1 MEHAYKWG
9 LEVTEPSPSKYD
21 ASTIRVLGGIEAVRK
36 RPAMYIGST
45 GPEGLHHLVFEVVD
59 NSIDEALAGY
69 CTKIQVTIHTD
80 NSITVE
86 DDGRGIPVDLH
97 VTQNKPA
104 LEVVMTTLHAGGKF
118 DRSSYK
124 VSGGL
129 HGVGISVVNA
139 LAVQLEARVKRDG
152 KVYEQRYER
161 GKVASELR
169 VVGTTQRTGTRIRFV
184 ADPEI
189 FEAVDWNFDILSQR
203 LRELSFLNAGIQI
216 SLEDVR
222 TNRKSEY
229 SYKGG
234 IVSFVDFLHESKK
247 ALDKKVIHLQ
257 GNREDVDIDI
267 ALQYNEGYTE
277 TVFSYVNNINTREGG
292 THLSGFRAAL
302 TRTINSYAMSNNL
315 FKKNAKTSL
324 SGEDMREGLTAVVSV
339 KLRDPQFEGQTKTRL
354 GNSNVKG
361 IVENFVNE
369 SLSIFLEENPPTGR
383 KIVEKVLESARARE
397 AARKAKE
404 LTRRKS
410 ALEVTSLPGKLADC
424 QEKDPQHSEIFLV
437 EGDSAGGS
445 AKQGRDRKFQAILP
459 LKGKILN
466 VEKARLDKM
475 LQNQEIG
482 YMITAFGSGI
492 GEEDFRIE
500 NLRYHK
506 IIIMTDADVDGAHIR
521 TLLLTFFYRHYREL
535 IDRGYLY
542 IAQPPLYLLKD
553 PKNKDTR
560 YIKDDKDF
568 LDYLLERGVRE
579 TKVRVGEG
587 KELKEA
593 QLKKIITRII
603 RFDELLSRLRPGLLD
618 SELLRDFILE
628 TRFSEAML
636 QEREDLERTVGDFWQ
651 NKRKQDFASEQ
662 DEYFIEGDPENNC
675 YRIRYLS
682 SKNGSR
688 WETVLDAELV
698 SAPAFQEL
706 LRIAREF
713 DGMGK
718 PPYLIEKAEEQ
729 TQVEGVFQLKEHVLE
744 LGRKGL
750 GIQRYKGLG
759 EMNPGQLWETTM
771 NPETRTL
778 LQVTIADAAEA
789 ERIFSTLMGDD
800 VEPRRQFISENA
812 LQVQNLDI

>member
-1 MEHAYKWG
+1 MSEK
-9 LEVTEPSPSKYD
+9 TESNYD

-45 GPEGLHHLVFEVVD
+45 GAEGLHHLVFEVVD
-59 NSIDEALAGY
+59 NSIDEALAGF
-69 CTKIQVTIHTD
+69 CSKIQVTIHTD
-80 NSITVE
+80 NSVTVE

-97 VTQNKPA
+97 VTENKPA

-118 DRSSYK
+118 DGRSYK

-139 LAVQLEARVKRDG
+139 LAKHLEARVKRDG
-152 KVYEQRYER
+152 KVYEQKYEKGR
-161 GKVASELR
+161 VASELR
-169 VVGTTQRTGTRIRFV
+169 VVGTTQRTGTRIRFLP
-184 ADPEI
+184 DPDI
-189 FEAVDWNFDILSQR
+189 FEDLEWNFDTLAQR

-216 SLEDVR
+216 TLEDVR
-222 TNRKSEY
+222 ANKKSEY

-234 IVSFVDFLHESKK
+234 IVSFIDFLNESKK
-247 ALDKKVIHLQ
+247 PLHKKIIHVQ
-257 GNREDVDIDI
+257 GNRDEVDIDI
-267 ALQYNEGYTE
+267 AVQYNDGYTE

-302 TRTINSYAMSNNL
+302 TRTINSYAVSNNL

-324 SGEDMREGLTAVVSV
+324 SGEDIREGLTAVVSV
-339 KLRDPQFEGQTKTRL
+339 KVRDPQFEGQTKTRL

-361 IVENFVNE
+361 IVENFVNDG
-369 SLSIFLEENPPTGR
+369 LSTFLEENPSTGR
-383 KIVEKVLESARARE
+383 KIVDKVHEAARARE

-410 ALEVTSLPGKLADC
+410 ALEVSSLPGKLADC
-424 QEKDPQHSEIFLV
+424 QEKDPGLSEIFLV

-445 AKQGRDRKFQAILP
+445 AKQGRDRKYQAILP

-482 YMITAFGSGI
+482 FMITALGSGI

-500 NLRYHK
+500 NLRYHR

-521 TLLLTFFYRHYREL
+521 TLLLTFFYRHYRE
-535 IDRGYLY
+535 IIERGYLY

-553 PKNKDTR
+553 AKKKDAKYIKNDGDFLEFLLDRGVKDTR
-560 YIKDDKDF
+560 VRLRDGNEVKDA
-568 LDYLLERGVRE
+568 R
-579 TKVRVGEG
+579 
-587 KELKEA
+587 
-593 QLKKIITRII
+593 LKKLVKKII
-603 RFDELLSRLRPGLLD
+603 RFDELIARLRPGMVD
-618 SELLRDFILE
+618 TEMLRDLLLE
-628 TRFSEAML
+628 THFSEAML
-636 QEREDLERTVGDFWQ
+636 QKREELERTVGEFWEGRQ
-651 NKRKQDFASEQ
+651 KEGFSRERE
-662 DEYFIEGDPENNC
+662 EYFIEEDPENNC
-675 YRIRYLS
+675 HRIRYLS
-682 SKNGSR
+682 ATNGSR
-688 WETVLDAELV
+688 WETVVDAELV
-698 SAPAFQEL
+698 EVPAFQEL
-706 LRIAREF
+706 MRIVSEF
-713 DGMGK
+713 DDIGD
-718 PPYLIEKAEEQ
+718 PPFRVEKAEEQ
-729 TQVEGVFQLKEHVLE
+729 TEVDGLFHLKERILQ

-759 EMNPGQLWETTM
+759 EMNPAQLWETTM

-778 LQVTIADAAEA
+778 LQVGIADAAEA
-789 ERIFSTLMGDD
+789 ERVFSTLMGDD

>member
-1 MEHAYKWG
+1 MVEK
-9 LEVTEPSPSKYD
+9 TENNYD

-59 NSIDEALAGY
+59 NSIDEALAGF
-69 CTKIQVTIHTD
+69 CSKIEVTIHTD
-80 NSITVE
+80 NSVTVE
-86 DDGRGIPVDLH
+86 DNGRGIPVDQH
-97 VTQNKPA
+97 VTEGKPA

-118 DRSSYK
+118 DGKSYK

-139 LAVQLEARVKRDG
+139 LAKHLEARVKRGG
-152 KVYEQRYER
+152 KVYEQKYER
-161 GKVASELR
+161 GRVASELR
-169 VVGTTQRTGTRIRFV
+169 VAGTTQRTGTRVRFLP
-184 ADPEI
+184 DPEI
-189 FEAVDWNFDILSQR
+189 FEDVEWSFDTLAQR
-203 LRELSFLNAGIQI
+203 LRELSFLNAGVQI
-216 SLEDVR
+216 TLEDVR
-222 TNRKSEY
+222 SNKKSEY

-234 IVSFVDFLHESKK
+234 IASFIDFLNESKK
-247 ALDKKVIHLQ
+247 PLHKKIIHVK
-257 GNREDVDIDI
+257 GNRDDVDIDI
-267 ALQYNEGYTE
+267 ALQYNDGYTE
-277 TVFSYVNNINTREGG
+277 SVFSYVNNINTREGG

-302 TRTINSYAMSNNL
+302 TRTLNSYAVSNNL
-315 FKKNAKTSL
+315 FKKNAKASL
-324 SGEDMREGLTAVVSV
+324 SGEDMREGLTGVISV
-339 KLRDPQFEGQTKTRL
+339 KVRDPQFEGQTKTRL

-369 SLSIFLEENPPTGR
+369 ALSTFLEENPSTGR
-383 KIVEKVLESARARE
+383 KIVDKVHEAARARE

-410 ALEVTSLPGKLADC
+410 ALEVSSLPGKLADC

-445 AKQGRDRKFQAILP
+445 AKQGRDRKCQAILP

-466 VEKARLDKM
+466 VEKARMDKM

-482 YMITAFGSGI
+482 CMITALGSGI

-521 TLLLTFFYRHYREL
+521 TLLLTFFYRHYRMLVE
-535 IDRGYLY
+535 RGYLY

-553 PKNKDTR
+553 PKKKQSK
-560 YIKDDKDF
+560 YIKDDYEF
-568 LDYLLERGVRE
+568 MEYMLDRGVKD
-579 TKVRVGEG
+579 TKVHLEDG
-587 KELKEA
+587 KQVQDS
-593 QLKKIITRII
+593 QLKKLVTKII
-603 RFDELLSRLRPGLLD
+603 RFDELLSKLRPGMVD
-618 SELLRDFILE
+618 RDFLRDLLLG
-628 TRFSEAML
+628 TGFSEGML
-636 QEREDLERTVGDFWQ
+636 QDREELERTVGSVWDTRQKEGF
-651 NKRKQDFASEQ
+651 STEQ
-662 DEYFIEGDPENNC
+662 EEYFIEGDPENNC
-675 YRIRYLS
+675 FRIRYLS
-682 SKNGSR
+682 AKNGSS

-698 SAPAFQEL
+698 TIPSFQEL
-706 LRIAREF
+706 MRIAGEF
-713 DGMGK
+713 DDMGG
-718 PPYLIEKAEEQ
+718 PPYRVEKGEEQ
-729 TQVEGVFQLKEHVLE
+729 TQVEGVFQLKELILQ
-744 LGRKGL
+744 LGRRGL

-778 LQVTIADAAEA
+778 LQVAIADAAEA

-812 LQVQNLDI
+812 LQVQNLDV

>member
-1 MEHAYKWG
+1 MD
-9 LEVTEPSPSKYD
+9 SNYD

-59 NSIDEALAGY
+59 NSIDEALAGF
-69 CTKIQVTIHTD
+69 CTKINVTIHTD
-80 NSITVE
+80 NSVTVE
-86 DDGRGIPVDLH
+86 DNGRGIPVDLH
-97 VTQNKPA
+97 KTENKPA

-118 DRSSYK
+118 DRKSYK

-139 LAVQLEARVKRDG
+139 LSEHLEARVRREQ

-169 VVGTTQRTGTRIRFV
+169 VVGTTQRTGTRIRFLP
-184 ADPEI
+184 DKEI
-189 FEAVDWNFDILSQR
+189 FEEVDWNFDILAQR
-203 LRELSFLNAGIQI
+203 LRELSFLNAGVQI
-216 SLEDVR
+216 TLEDAR
-222 TNRKSEY
+222 TGKKSEY
-229 SYKGG
+229 AYKGG
-234 IVSFVDFLHESKK
+234 ISSFIEFLNDSKK
-247 ALDKKVIHLQ
+247 PIHKKIIHLQ
-257 GNREDVDIDI
+257 GTREDVEIDI
-267 ALQYNEGYTE
+267 AIQYNDGYTE

-302 TRTINSYAMSNNL
+302 TRTINAYAVSNNL

-324 SGEDMREGLTAVVSV
+324 SGEDVREGLTAVVSV
-339 KLRDPQFEGQTKTRL
+339 KVRDPQFEGQTKARL

-369 SLSIFLEENPPTGR
+369 RLAIFLEENPSTGK
-383 KIVEKVLESARARE
+383 KIVEKVHEAARARE

-410 ALEVTSLPGKLADC
+410 ALEVSSLPGKLADC
-424 QEKDPQHSEIFLV
+424 QEKDPRLSEIFLV

-445 AKQGRDRKFQAILP
+445 AKQGRDRKYQAILP

-466 VEKARLDKM
+466 VERARMDKM

-482 YMITAFGSGI
+482 YMITALGSGI

-521 TLLLTFFYRHYREL
+521 TLLLTFFYRHYRL
-535 IDRGYLY
+535 LVDRGYLY

-553 PKNKDTR
+553 PKKKDAK
-560 YIKDDKDF
+560 YIKDDHGF
-568 LDYLLERGVRE
+568 MEYLLERGMKD
-579 TKVRVGEG
+579 TKVRLQDGREIAG
-587 KELKEA
+587 G
-593 QLKKIITRII
+593 QLKRLVAKII
-603 RFDELLSRLRPGLLD
+603 RFDDLLSRLRPGRVD
-618 SELLRDFILE
+618 REFLRDLLLG
-628 TRFSEAML
+628 TRFSHGLL
-636 QEREDLERTVGDFWQ
+636 QNREELERTVREFWQ
-651 NKRKQDFASEQ
+651 GRHHEGFSPGQE
-662 DEYFIEGDPENNC
+662 EYSIEADPENNAF
-675 YRIRYLS
+675 RLRYLS
-682 SKNGSR
+682 VRNGTR
-688 WETVLDAELV
+688 FETVLDADLV
-698 SAPAFQEL
+698 EMPAFQEL
-706 LRIAREF
+706 IRISREF
-713 DGMGK
+713 DDIGS
-718 PPYLIEKAEEQ
+718 PPFWLDRAEEE
-729 TQVEGVFQLKEHVLE
+729 TRVKGLYELKEEVLR

-759 EMNPGQLWETTM
+759 EMNPQQLWETTM

-778 LQVTIADAAEA
+778 LQVGIADAAEA

-800 VEPRRQFISENA
+800 VEPRRQFIYENA

>member
-1 MEHAYKWG
+1 MGERP
-9 LEVTEPSPSKYD
+9 ESNYD

-45 GPEGLHHLVFEVVD
+45 GPEGVHHLVFEVVD

-69 CTKIQVTIHTD
+69 CSKIQVTIHTD
-80 NSITVE
+80 NSVTVE

-97 VTQNKPA
+97 VTENKPA

-118 DRSSYK
+118 DGRSYK

-139 LAVQLEARVKRDG
+139 LSKSLEVRVRRDG

-161 GKVASELR
+161 GKVASELT
-169 VVGTTQRTGTRIRFV
+169 VVGTTKRTGTRIRFLP
-184 ADPEI
+184 DPEI
-189 FEAVDWNFDILSQR
+189 FEDTEWNFDTLSRR

-216 SLEDVR
+216 ILEDTR
-222 TNRKSEY
+222 TNRTSEY
-229 SYKGG
+229 NYKGG
-234 IVSFVDFLHESKK
+234 IVSFIEFLNESKK
-247 ALDKKVIHLQ
+247 PLHKKIIHIQ
-257 GNREDVDIDI
+257 GRREDVEIDI
-267 ALQYNEGYTE
+267 AMQYNDGYTE

-302 TRTINSYAMSNNL
+302 TRTINGYAASNNL
-315 FKKNAKTSL
+315 LKKNAKSSASL
-324 SGEDMREGLTAVVSV
+324 SGEDIREGLTAVISV
-339 KLRDPQFEGQTKTRL
+339 KVFDPQFEGQTKTRL

-369 SLSIFLEENPPTGR
+369 ALSTFLEENPSTGR
-383 KIVEKVLESARARE
+383 KIVEKVHEAARARE

-410 ALEVTSLPGKLADC
+410 ALEVSSLPGKLADC
-424 QEKDPQHSEIFLV
+424 QEKDPQMSEIFLV

-466 VEKARLDKM
+466 VEKARMDKM
-475 LQNQEIG
+475 LHNQEIG
-482 YMITAFGSGI
+482 CMITALGTGI

-521 TLLLTFFYRHYREL
+521 TLLLTFFYRHYRLLVE
-535 IDRGYLY
+535 RGYLY
-542 IAQPPLYLLKD
+542 IAQPPLYLLKEA
-553 PKNKDTR
+553 KKKGSK
-560 YIKDDKDF
+560 YIKDDHAF
-568 LDYLLERGVRE
+568 MDYLLERGVKDA
-579 TKVRVGEG
+579 KVKIQEG
-587 KELKEA
+587 KKVQGA
-593 QLKKIITRII
+593 VLKKLVTRII
-603 RFDELLSRLRPGLLD
+603 RFDDLLSRLRSGMVDRELVRDLL
-618 SELLRDFILE
+618 LE
-628 TRFSEAML
+628 TEFSEEILYDRDRLEKTIREFWEARKEKGISS
-636 QEREDLERTVGDFWQ
+636 ER
-651 NKRKQDFASEQ
+651 
-662 DEYFIEGDPENNC
+662 DEYFIEEDSEHNC
-675 YRIRYLS
+675 FRLRYLS
-682 SKNGSR
+682 ARNGSN
-688 WETVLDAELV
+688 WETVLDAELLEV
-698 SAPAFQEL
+698 PAFREL
-706 LRIAREF
+706 LVLSREF
-713 DGMGK
+713 VDLGD
-718 PPYLIEKAEEQ
+718 PPYVLEKGGEENR
-729 TQVEGVFQLKEHVLE
+729 VEGLFQLKDEILQ

-759 EMNPGQLWETTM
+759 EMNPAQLWETTM

-778 LQVTIADAAEA
+778 LQVGIADTAEA

-800 VEPRRQFISENA
+800 VEPRRLFISENA
-812 LQVQNLDI
+812 LEVQNLDI

>member
-1 MEHAYKWG
+1 MKD
-9 LEVTEPSPSKYD
+9 VTKSNYD

-59 NSIDEALAGY
+59 NSIDEALGGF
-69 CTKIQVTIHTD
+69 CSKIKVTIHTD
-80 NSITVE
+80 NSVTVE
-86 DDGRGIPVDLH
+86 DNGRGIPVDLH
-97 VTQNKPA
+97 ITQNKPA

-118 DRSSYK
+118 DRRSYK

-139 LAVQLEARVKRDG
+139 LSKQLEARVKRDG
-152 KVYEQRYER
+152 KVYEQTYER

-169 VVGTTQRTGTRIRFV
+169 VVGTTQRTGTRIRFL

-189 FEAVDWNFDILSQR
+189 FEDVEWNFDVLSQR

-216 SLEDVR
+216 TLEDVR
-222 TNRKSEY
+222 SNKKSEY

-234 IVSFVDFLHESKK
+234 IVSFVDFLNESKK
-247 ALDKKVIHLQ
+247 PLHKKIIHLQ

-267 ALQYNEGYTE
+267 AVQYNDGYTE

-302 TRTINSYAMSNNL
+302 TRSINSYAVSNNL

-324 SGEDMREGLTAVVSV
+324 SGEDIREGLTAVVSV

-369 SLSIFLEENPPTGR
+369 GLGTFLEENPSTGR
-383 KIVEKVLESARARE
+383 KIVDKVHEAARARE

-410 ALEVTSLPGKLADC
+410 ALEVSSLPGKLADC
-424 QEKDPQHSEIFLV
+424 QEKDPEHSEIFLV

-445 AKQGRDRKFQAILP
+445 AKQGRDRKYQAILP

-466 VEKARLDKM
+466 VEKARMDKM

-482 YMITAFGSGI
+482 YMITALGSGI
-492 GEEDFRIE
+492 GEEEFRIE

-535 IDRGYLY
+535 VERGFLY

-553 PKNKDTR
+553 TKKKAR
-560 YIKDDKDF
+560 YIKDDSEF
-568 LDYLLERGVRE
+568 MEYLLERGVRD
-579 TKVRVGEG
+579 TKVHIAQGRQI
-587 KELKEA
+587 KDA
-593 QLKKIITRII
+593 QLKRLVNKII
-603 RFDELLSRLRPGLLD
+603 RFDELLSKLRPGMLD
-618 SELLRDFILE
+618 SEFLRDFLLE
-628 TRFSEAML
+628 SGFSEEL
-636 QEREDLERTVGDFWQ
+636 LRNRHELERTVGDFWE
-651 NKRKQDFASEQ
+651 KRQHDGFSTEQ
-662 DEYFIEGDPENNC
+662 EEYFIEEDPENNSF
-675 YRIRYLS
+675 RVRYVS
-682 SKNGSR
+682 ARDGSK

-698 SAPAFQEL
+698 GAPAFQEL
-706 LRIAREF
+706 LRLSKEF
-713 DGMGK
+713 GEMGD
-718 PPYLIEKAEEQ
+718 PPYLLEESEEDK
-729 TQVEGVFQLKEHVLE
+729 QVDRLFQLKDHVLKQ
-744 LGRKGL
+744 GRKGL

-800 VEPRRQFISENA
+800 VEPRRKFISENA

>member
-1 MEHAYKWG
+1 MVEK
-9 LEVTEPSPSKYD
+9 TESDYD

-69 CTKIQVTIHTD
+69 CTKIEVTIHTD
-80 NSITVE
+80 NSVTVE
-86 DDGRGIPVDLH
+86 DNGRGIPVDQH
-97 VTQNKPA
+97 VTEGKPA

-118 DRSSYK
+118 DGRNYK

-139 LAVQLEARVKRDG
+139 LSKQLEARVKRGG
-152 KVYEQRYER
+152 KVYEQKFER

-169 VVGTTQRTGTRIRFV
+169 VAGTTQRTGTRIRFL

-189 FEAVDWNFDILSQR
+189 FEYVDWNFDTLAQR
-203 LRELSFLNAGIQI
+203 LRELSFLNAGVQI
-216 SLEDVR
+216 TLEDVR
-222 TNRKSEY
+222 TNKKSEY

-234 IVSFVDFLHESKK
+234 IASFIDYLNESKK
-247 ALDKKVIHLQ
+247 PLHKKIIHVQ

-267 ALQYNEGYTE
+267 ALQYNDGYTE
-277 TVFSYVNNINTREGG
+277 TVFAYVNNINTREGG

-302 TRTINSYAMSNNL
+302 TRTLNSYASSNNL
-315 FKKNAKTSL
+315 FKKNAKASL
-324 SGEDMREGLTAVVSV
+324 SGEDMREGLTGVVSV
-339 KLRDPQFEGQTKTRL
+339 KVRDPQFEGQTKTRL

-369 SLSIFLEENPPTGR
+369 TLSTFLEENPSTGR
-383 KIVEKVLESARARE
+383 KIVDKVHEAARARE

-410 ALEVTSLPGKLADC
+410 ALEVSSLPGKLADC

-445 AKQGRDRKFQAILP
+445 AKQGRDRKCQAILP

-466 VEKARLDKM
+466 VEKARMDKM

-482 YMITAFGSGI
+482 YMITALGTGI

-521 TLLLTFFYRHYREL
+521 TLLLTFFYRHYRML
-535 IDRGYLY
+535 IERGYLY

-553 PKNKDTR
+553 PKKKQSK
-560 YIKDDKDF
+560 YIKDNREF
-568 LDYLLERGVRE
+568 MEYMLDRGVKD
-579 TKVRVGEG
+579 TKVHLEDG
-587 KELKEA
+587 KKVQDG
-593 QLKKIITRII
+593 QLKTLVKKII
-603 RFDELLSRLRPGLLD
+603 RFDDLLSKLRPGMVD
-618 SELLRDFILE
+618 REFLRDLLLE
-628 TRFSEAML
+628 TGFSEGIL
-636 QEREDLERTVGDFWQ
+636 QDREELERTVRNVWEARQKEGF
-651 NKRKQDFASEQ
+651 STEQ
-662 DEYFIEGDPENNC
+662 EEYFIEGDPENNC
-675 YRIRYLS
+675 FRIRYLS
-682 SKNGSR
+682 SKKGTS

-698 SAPAFQEL
+698 TTPAFQEL
-706 LRIAREF
+706 IRIAGEF
-713 DGMGK
+713 DDIGE
-718 PPYLIEKAEEQ
+718 PPYRVEKGEDQ
-729 TQVEGVFQLKEHVLE
+729 TQAEGLFQLKEDILQ
-744 LGRKGL
+744 LGKKGL

-771 NPETRTL
+771 DPETRTL
-778 LQVTIADAAEA
+778 LRVAIADAAEA

-800 VEPRRQFISENA
+800 VEPRRQFIFENA
-812 LQVQNLDI
+812 LQVQNLDV

>member
-1 MEHAYKWG
+1 MERRGTY
-9 LEVTEPSPSKYD
+9 VTEKQESNYD

-59 NSIDEALAGY
+59 NSIDEALAGF
-69 CTKIQVTIHTD
+69 CTKITVTIHTD
-80 NSITVE
+80 NSVTVE
-86 DDGRGIPVDLH
+86 DNGRGIPVDLH
-97 VTQNKPA
+97 VTENKPA

-118 DRSSYK
+118 DRRSYK

-139 LAVQLEARVKRDG
+139 LSKHLEARVRREQ
-152 KVYEQRYER
+152 KVYEQRYEQGR
-161 GKVASELR
+161 VASELR
-169 VVGTTQRTGTRIRFV
+169 VVGTTQRTGTRIRFLP
-184 ADPEI
+184 DPEI
-189 FEAVDWNFDILSQR
+189 FEDLDWNFDILAQR

-222 TNRKSEY
+222 TNKKNEY

-234 IVSFVDFLHESKK
+234 IASFIDFLNESKK
-247 ALDKKVIHLQ
+247 PLHRKIIHVR

-267 ALQYNEGYTE
+267 ALQYNDGYTE

-302 TRTINSYAMSNNL
+302 TRTINAYAVSNNL

-324 SGEDMREGLTAVVSV
+324 SGEDIREGLTAVVSV
-339 KLRDPQFEGQTKTRL
+339 KVRDPQFEGQTKTRL

-369 SLSIFLEENPPTGR
+369 GLSIFLEENPSTGR
-383 KIVEKVLESARARE
+383 KIVDKVHEAARARE

-410 ALEVTSLPGKLADC
+410 ALEVSSLPGKLADC
-424 QEKDPQHSEIFLV
+424 QEKDPQFSEIFLV

-445 AKQGRDRKFQAILP
+445 AKQGRDRKCQAILP

-466 VEKARLDKM
+466 VEKARMDKM

-482 YMITAFGSGI
+482 YMITALGSGI

-521 TLLLTFFYRHYREL
+521 TLLLTFFYRHYRLLVE
-535 IDRGYLY
+535 RGYLY

-553 PKNKDTR
+553 PKKKESR
-560 YIKDDKDF
+560 YIKNDHEF
-568 LDYLLERGVRE
+568 MEYLLERGVKDAAVHLRD
-579 TKVRVGEG
+579 G
-587 KELKEA
+587 KDIKDR
-593 QLKKIITRII
+593 QLKKLVTRII
-603 RFDELLSRLRPGLLD
+603 RFDELLARLRPGMVD
-618 SELLRDFILE
+618 TELLRDILLE

-636 QEREDLERTVGDFWQ
+636 HDRKELESTVGHFWEGRKREDFSR
-651 NKRKQDFASEQ
+651 EQ
-662 DEYFIEGDPENNC
+662 DEYFVEEDLENNC
-675 YRIRYLS
+675 FRIRFVS
-682 SKNGSR
+682 ARNGSR
-688 WETVLDAELV
+688 WETVLDTELV
-698 SAPAFQEL
+698 EVPAFQEL
-706 LRIAREF
+706 IRISGEF
-713 DGMGK
+713 DEMGD
-718 PPYLIEKAEEQ
+718 PPYRLDKGEDQ
-729 TQVEGVFQLKEHVLE
+729 TEVEGLFELKEKVLQ
-744 LGRKGL
+744 LGRRGL

>member
-1 MEHAYKWG
+1 VKEATG
-9 LEVTEPSPSKYD
+9 STYD

-45 GPEGLHHLVFEVVD
+45 GTEGLHHLVFEVVD
-59 NSIDEALAGY
+59 NSIDEALAGF
-69 CTKIQVTIHTD
+69 CTKINVTIHTD

-86 DDGRGIPVDLH
+86 DNGRGIPVDLH
-97 VTQNKPA
+97 VTENKPA

-118 DRSSYK
+118 DRRSYK

-139 LAVQLEARVKRDG
+139 LAEHLEARVKRDG

-169 VVGTTQRTGTRIRFV
+169 VAGTTQRTGTRIRFMP
-184 ADPEI
+184 DLEI
-189 FEAVDWNFDILSQR
+189 FEDVEWNFDILAQR

-216 SLEDVR
+216 TLEDVR
-222 TNRKSEY
+222 KNKKSEY
-229 SYKGG
+229 TYKGG
-234 IVSFVDFLHESKK
+234 IVSFINFLNESKK
-247 ALDKKVIHLQ
+247 PLHKKIIHLQ
-257 GNREDVDIDI
+257 GNREQAEIDI
-267 ALQYNEGYTE
+267 AVQYNDGYTE
-277 TVFSYVNNINTREGG
+277 TLFSYVNNINTREGG

-302 TRTINSYAMSNNL
+302 TRTINYYAVSNNL
-315 FKKNAKTSL
+315 FKKNAKSSL
-324 SGEDMREGLTAVVSV
+324 SGEDIREGLTAVVSV
-339 KLRDPQFEGQTKTRL
+339 KVRDPQFEGQTKTRL

-369 SLSIFLEENPPTGR
+369 GLSTFLEENPSTGR
-383 KIVEKVLESARARE
+383 KIVEKVHEAARARE

-410 ALEVTSLPGKLADC
+410 ALEVSSLPGKLADC

-437 EGDSAGGS
+437 EGDSLGGS
-445 AKQGRDRKFQAILP
+445 AKQGRDRKHQAILP

-466 VEKARLDKM
+466 VEKARIDKM

-482 YMITAFGSGI
+482 YMITALGSGI
-492 GEEDFRIE
+492 GEDDFRIE

-535 IDRGYLY
+535 VDRGFLY

-553 PKNKDTR
+553 AKKKSR
-560 YIKDDKDF
+560 YIKDDAEF
-568 LDYLLERGVRE
+568 MEYLLERGVKG
-579 TKVRVGEG
+579 TKVLMKEG
-587 KELKEA
+587 KEVKDA
-593 QLKKIITRII
+593 QLMKIVTKII
-603 RFDELLSRLRPGLLD
+603 RFDELLSKLRPGMLD
-618 SELLRDFILE
+618 TELLRDFLLE
-628 TRFSEAML
+628 TGFSEVML
-636 QEREDLERTVGDFWQ
+636 QDREELERTVRDFWEA
-651 NKRKQDFASEQ
+651 KQKEGISAEQ
-662 DEYFIEGDPENNC
+662 EEYFIEGDPENNC
-675 YRIRYLS
+675 YRVRYLS
-682 SKNGSR
+682 VKNGSR
-688 WETVLDAELV
+688 WETVLDGELV
-698 SAPAFQEL
+698 GAPAFQEL
-706 LRIAREF
+706 MRIAREF
-713 DGMGK
+713 DGIGN
-718 PPYLIEKAEEQ
+718 PPFVLAQAEEE
-729 TQVEGVFQLKEHVLE
+729 TEVAGLFQLKEHVLK

>member
-1 MEHAYKWG
+1 MSEK
-9 LEVTEPSPSKYD
+9 TESNYD

-45 GPEGLHHLVFEVVD
+45 GADGLHHLVFEVVD
-59 NSIDEALAGY
+59 NSIDEALAGF

-80 NSITVE
+80 NSVTVE
-86 DDGRGIPVDLH
+86 DNGRGIPVDLH
-97 VTQNKPA
+97 VTEGKPA

-118 DRSSYK
+118 DGRSYK

-139 LAVQLEARVKRDG
+139 LAEHLEVRVKRG
-152 KVYEQRYER
+152 EKVYEQKYER
-161 GKVASELR
+161 GKVASALR
-169 VVGTTQRTGTRIRFV
+169 VVGTTQRTGTRIRFL

-189 FEAVDWNFDILSQR
+189 FDDVEWSFDTLAQR
-203 LRELSFLNAGIQI
+203 LRELSFLNAGVQI
-216 SLEDVR
+216 SLEDMR
-222 TNRKSEY
+222 TNKKSEY

-234 IVSFVDFLHESKK
+234 IASFIDFLNESKK
-247 ALDKKVIHLQ
+247 PLHKKIIHVQ
-257 GNREDVDIDI
+257 GNREDVEIDI
-267 ALQYNEGYTE
+267 ALQYNDGYTE

-302 TRTINSYAMSNNL
+302 TRTINSYAVSNNL
-315 FKKNAKTSL
+315 FKKNAKASL
-324 SGEDMREGLTAVVSV
+324 SGEDMREGLTGVVSV
-339 KLRDPQFEGQTKTRL
+339 KVRDPQFEGQTKTRL

-369 SLSIFLEENPPTGR
+369 ALSTFLEENPSTGR
-383 KIVEKVLESARARE
+383 KIIDKVHEAARARE

-410 ALEVTSLPGKLADC
+410 ALEVSSLPGKLADC

-445 AKQGRDRKFQAILP
+445 AKQGRDRKCQAILP

-466 VEKARLDKM
+466 VEKARMDKM

-482 YMITAFGSGI
+482 YMITALGSGI

-521 TLLLTFFYRHYREL
+521 TLLLTFFYRHYRLLLE
-535 IDRGYLY
+535 RGYLY

-553 PKNKDTR
+553 SKKKESK
-560 YIKDDKDF
+560 YIKDDQEF
-568 LDYLLERGVRE
+568 MEYLLDRGVKD
-579 TKVRVGEG
+579 TKVHLKDG
-587 KELKEA
+587 KQVQDG
-593 QLKKIITRII
+593 QLKKLVTKII
-603 RFDELLSRLRPGLLD
+603 RFDELLSKIRPGMVD
-618 SELLRDFILE
+618 RELLRDLLFQ
-628 TRFSEAML
+628 TGFSEGML
-636 QEREDLERTVGDFWQ
+636 RDRKELERTVRDFWEARQ
-651 NKRKQDFASEQ
+651 KEGFSTEQ

-675 YRIRYLS
+675 FRIRYLS
-682 SKNGSR
+682 SKNATS

-698 SAPAFQEL
+698 TTPAFQEL
-706 LRIAREF
+706 IRIAREF
-713 DGMGK
+713 DDIGG
-718 PPYLIEKAEEQ
+718 PPYRLEKGEDQ
-729 TQVEGVFQLKEHVLE
+729 TQVEGLFQLKEHVLQ
-744 LGRKGL
+744 LGKKGL

-778 LQVTIADAAEA
+778 LQVAIGDVAEA

-812 LQVQNLDI
+812 LQVQNLDV

>member
-1 MEHAYKWG
+1 VVEK
-9 LEVTEPSPSKYD
+9 TENNYD

-59 NSIDEALAGY
+59 NSIDEALAGF
-69 CTKIQVTIHTD
+69 CSKIEVTIHTD
-80 NSITVE
+80 NSVTVE
-86 DDGRGIPVDLH
+86 DNGRGIPVDQH
-97 VTQNKPA
+97 VTEGKPA

-118 DRSSYK
+118 DGKSYK

-139 LAVQLEARVKRDG
+139 LAKHLEARVKRGG
-152 KVYEQRYER
+152 KVYEQKYER
-161 GKVASELR
+161 GRVASELR
-169 VVGTTQRTGTRIRFV
+169 VAGTTQRTGTRVRFLP
-184 ADPEI
+184 DPEI
-189 FEAVDWNFDILSQR
+189 FEDVEWSFDTLAQR
-203 LRELSFLNAGIQI
+203 LRELSFLNAGVQI
-216 SLEDVR
+216 TLEDVR
-222 TNRKSEY
+222 SNKKSEY

-234 IVSFVDFLHESKK
+234 IASFIDFLNESKK
-247 ALDKKVIHLQ
+247 PLHKKIIHVK
-257 GNREDVDIDI
+257 GNRDDVDIDI
-267 ALQYNEGYTE
+267 ALQYNDGYTE
-277 TVFSYVNNINTREGG
+277 SVFSYVNNINTREGG

-302 TRTINSYAMSNNL
+302 TRTLNSYAVSNNL
-315 FKKNAKTSL
+315 FKKNAKASL
-324 SGEDMREGLTAVVSV
+324 SGEDMREGLTGVISV
-339 KLRDPQFEGQTKTRL
+339 KVRDPQFEGQTKTRL

-369 SLSIFLEENPPTGR
+369 ALSTFLEENPSTGR
-383 KIVEKVLESARARE
+383 KIVDKVHEAARARE

-410 ALEVTSLPGKLADC
+410 ALEVSSLPGKLADC

-445 AKQGRDRKFQAILP
+445 AKQGRDRKCQAILP

-466 VEKARLDKM
+466 VEKARMDKM

-482 YMITAFGSGI
+482 CMITALGSGI

-521 TLLLTFFYRHYREL
+521 TLLLTFFYRHYRMLVE
-535 IDRGYLY
+535 RGYLY

-553 PKNKDTR
+553 PKKKQSK
-560 YIKDDKDF
+560 YIKDDYEF
-568 LDYLLERGVRE
+568 MEYMLDRGVKD
-579 TKVRVGEG
+579 TKVHLEDG
-587 KELKEA
+587 KQVQDS
-593 QLKKIITRII
+593 QLKKLVTKII
-603 RFDELLSRLRPGLLD
+603 RFDELLSKLRPGMVD
-618 SELLRDFILE
+618 RDFLRDLLLG
-628 TRFSEAML
+628 TGFSEGML
-636 QEREDLERTVGDFWQ
+636 QDREELERTVGSVWDTRQKEGF
-651 NKRKQDFASEQ
+651 STEQ
-662 DEYFIEGDPENNC
+662 EEYFIEGDPENNC
-675 YRIRYLS
+675 FRIRYLS
-682 SKNGSR
+682 AKNGSS

-698 SAPAFQEL
+698 TIPSFQEL
-706 LRIAREF
+706 MRIAGEF
-713 DGMGK
+713 DDMGG
-718 PPYLIEKAEEQ
+718 PPYRVEKGEEQ
-729 TQVEGVFQLKEHVLE
+729 TQVEGVFQLKELILQ
-744 LGRKGL
+744 LGRRGL

-778 LQVTIADAAEA
+778 LQVAIADAAEA

-812 LQVQNLDI
+812 LQVQNLDV

>member
-1 MEHAYKWG
+1 
-9 LEVTEPSPSKYD
+9 
-21 ASTIRVLGGIEAVRK
+21 
-36 RPAMYIGST
+36 MYIGST

-59 NSIDEALAGY
+59 NSIDEALAGF
-69 CTKIQVTIHTD
+69 CTKISVTIHTD
-80 NSITVE
+80 NSVTVE
-86 DDGRGIPVDLH
+86 DNGRGIPVDLH
-97 VTQNKPA
+97 VTENKPA

-118 DRSSYK
+118 DRKTYK

-139 LAVQLEARVKRDG
+139 LSEQLEARVRREQ

-169 VVGTTQRTGTRIRFV
+169 VVGTTQRTGTRIRFLP
-184 ADPEI
+184 DKEI
-189 FEAVDWNFDILSQR
+189 FEELDWNFEILAQR
-203 LRELSFLNAGIQI
+203 LRELSFLNAGVQI
-216 SLEDVR
+216 TLEDAR
-222 TNRKSEY
+222 TGKKSEY
-229 SYKGG
+229 AYKGG
-234 IVSFVDFLHESKK
+234 ISSFIDFLNESKK
-247 ALDKKVIHLQ
+247 PIHKKIIHLQ
-257 GNREDVDIDI
+257 GNREDVEIDI
-267 ALQYNEGYTE
+267 AIQYNDGYTE

-302 TRTINSYAMSNNL
+302 TRTVNAYAVSNNL
-315 FKKNAKTSL
+315 FKKNSKTAL
-324 SGEDMREGLTAVVSV
+324 SGEDIREGLTAVVSV
-339 KLRDPQFEGQTKTRL
+339 KVRDPQFEGQTKARL

-369 SLSIFLEENPPTGR
+369 RLATFLEENPSTGK
-383 KIVEKVLESARARE
+383 KIVEKVHEAARARE

-410 ALEVTSLPGKLADC
+410 ALEVSSLPGKLADC
-424 QEKDPQHSEIFLV
+424 QEKDPQLSEIFLV

-445 AKQGRDRKFQAILP
+445 AKQGRDRKYQAILP

-466 VEKARLDKM
+466 VEKARMDKM

-482 YMITAFGSGI
+482 YMITALGSGI

-521 TLLLTFFYRHYREL
+521 TLLLTFFYRHYRLLVE
-535 IDRGYLY
+535 RGYLY

-553 PKNKDTR
+553 PKKKDSK
-560 YIKDDKDF
+560 YIKDDHGF
-568 LDYLLERGVRE
+568 MEYLLDRGMKD
-579 TKVRVGEG
+579 TKVRLEDGREIAG
-587 KELKEA
+587 G
-593 QLKKIITRII
+593 QLRRLVAKII
-603 RFDELLSRLRPGLLD
+603 RFDDLLSRLRPGRVD
-618 SELLRDFILE
+618 KEFLRDLLLE
-628 TRFSEAML
+628 TRFSDKLL
-636 QEREDLERTVGDFWQ
+636 QNREELERTVREFWEGRQ
-651 NKRKQDFASEQ
+651 EEGFSRDQE
-662 DEYFIEGDPENNC
+662 EYFIEGDPENNC
-675 YRIRYLS
+675 FRLRYLS
-682 SKNGSR
+682 VRNGTR
-688 WETVLDAELV
+688 FDTVLDADLV
-698 SAPAFQEL
+698 EVPAFQEL
-706 LRIAREF
+706 MRISREF
-713 DGMGK
+713 DDIGT
-718 PPYLIEKAEEQ
+718 PPYWLDRAEEGA
-729 TQVEGVFQLKEHVLE
+729 QVAGLYELKEQVLH

-759 EMNPGQLWETTM
+759 EMNPQQLWETTM

-778 LQVTIADAAEA
+778 LQVGIADAAEA

>member
-1 MEHAYKWG
+1 MSEK
-9 LEVTEPSPSKYD
+9 TESNYD

-45 GPEGLHHLVFEVVD
+45 GTEGLHHLVFEVVD
-59 NSIDEALAGY
+59 NSIDEALAGF
-69 CTKIQVTIHTD
+69 CSKIQVTIHTD
-80 NSITVE
+80 NSVTVE
-86 DDGRGIPVDLH
+86 DNGRGIPVDQH
-97 VTQNKPA
+97 VTENKPA

-118 DRSSYK
+118 DGKTYK

-139 LAVQLEARVKRDG
+139 LAKHLEARVKRGG
-152 KVYEQRYER
+152 KVYEQKYEQ

-169 VVGTTQRTGTRIRFV
+169 VVGTTQRTGTRVRFLP
-184 ADPEI
+184 DPDI
-189 FEAVDWNFDILSQR
+189 FEDVEWNFDTLAQR

-216 SLEDVR
+216 TLEDVR
-222 TNRKSEY
+222 ANKKSEY

-234 IVSFVDFLHESKK
+234 IVSFIDFLNESKK
-247 ALDKKVIHLQ
+247 PLHRKIIHVQ
-257 GNREDVDIDI
+257 GNRDHVDIDI
-267 ALQYNEGYTE
+267 ALQYNDGYTE

-302 TRTINSYAMSNNL
+302 TRTINSYAVTNNL

-324 SGEDMREGLTAVVSV
+324 SGEDIREGLTAVVSV
-339 KLRDPQFEGQTKTRL
+339 KVRDPQFEGQTKTRL

-361 IVENFVNE
+361 IVENFINE
-369 SLSIFLEENPPTGR
+369 GLSTFLEENPSTGR
-383 KIVEKVLESARARE
+383 KIVDKVHEAARARE

-410 ALEVTSLPGKLADC
+410 ALEVSSLPGKLADC

-445 AKQGRDRKFQAILP
+445 AKQGRDRKCQAILP

-482 YMITAFGSGI
+482 CMITALGSGI
-492 GEEDFRIE
+492 GEDDFRIE

-535 IDRGYLY
+535 VERGYLY

-553 PKNKDTR
+553 SKKKDSK
-560 YIKDDKDF
+560 YIKDDGEF
-568 LDYLLERGVRE
+568 MEYLLDRGVKD
-579 TKVRVGEG
+579 TKVHLRDG
-587 KELKEA
+587 KQVKDA
-593 QLKKIITRII
+593 HLKKLVTKII
-603 RFDELLSRLRPGLLD
+603 RFDELLARLRPGLVDREMLRD
-618 SELLRDFILE
+618 LLLR
-628 TRFSEAML
+628 TRFSESML
-636 QEREDLERTVGDFWQ
+636 QDRDELERTVGELWEG
-651 NKRKQDFASEQ
+651 RKEESFSREQ
-662 DEYFIEGDPENNC
+662 EEYFIEEDPENNC
-675 YRIRYLS
+675 HRIRYLS
-682 SKNGSR
+682 AQNGSR
-688 WETVLDAELV
+688 WETVVDAELV
-698 SAPAFQEL
+698 EVPAFREL
-706 LRIAREF
+706 MRIVGEF
-713 DGMGK
+713 DDIGE
-718 PPYLIEKAEEQ
+718 PPYRLEKAEEE
-729 TQVEGVFQLKEHVLE
+729 TEVEGLFQLKEHVLQ

-778 LQVTIADAAEA
+778 LQVAIADAAEA

>member
-1 MEHAYKWG
+1 VVEK
-9 LEVTEPSPSKYD
+9 TESNYD

-69 CTKIQVTIHTD
+69 CTKIEVTIHTD
-80 NSITVE
+80 NSVTVE
-86 DDGRGIPVDLH
+86 DNGRGIPVDQH
-97 VTQNKPA
+97 VTEGKPA

-118 DRSSYK
+118 DGRNYK

-139 LAVQLEARVKRDG
+139 LSKQLEARVKRGG
-152 KVYEQRYER
+152 KVYEQKFER

-169 VVGTTQRTGTRIRFV
+169 VAGTTQRTGTRIRFL

-189 FEAVDWNFDILSQR
+189 FEYVDWNFDTLAQR
-203 LRELSFLNAGIQI
+203 LRELSFLNAGVQI
-216 SLEDVR
+216 TLEDVR
-222 TNRKSEY
+222 TNKKSEY

-234 IVSFVDFLHESKK
+234 ITSFIDFLNESKK
-247 ALDKKVIHLQ
+247 PLHKKIIHLQ

-267 ALQYNEGYTE
+267 ALQYNDGYTE
-277 TVFSYVNNINTREGG
+277 TVFAYVNNINTREGG

-302 TRTINSYAMSNNL
+302 TRTLNSYASSNNL
-315 FKKNAKTSL
+315 FKKNAKASL
-324 SGEDMREGLTAVVSV
+324 SGEDMREGLTGVVSV
-339 KLRDPQFEGQTKTRL
+339 KVRDPQFEGQTKTRL

-369 SLSIFLEENPPTGR
+369 TLSSFLEENPSTGR
-383 KIVEKVLESARARE
+383 KIVDKVHEAARARE

-410 ALEVTSLPGKLADC
+410 ALEVSSLPGKLADC

-445 AKQGRDRKFQAILP
+445 AKQGRDRKCQAILP

-466 VEKARLDKM
+466 VEKARMDKM

-482 YMITAFGSGI
+482 YMITALGTGI

-521 TLLLTFFYRHYREL
+521 TLLLTFFYRHYRML
-535 IDRGYLY
+535 IERGYLY

-553 PKNKDTR
+553 PKKKQSK
-560 YIKDDKDF
+560 YIKDNREF
-568 LDYLLERGVRE
+568 MEYMLDRGVKD
-579 TKVRVGEG
+579 TKVHLEDG
-587 KELKEA
+587 KKVQDG
-593 QLKKIITRII
+593 QLKTLVKKII
-603 RFDELLSRLRPGLLD
+603 RFDDLLSKLRPGMVD
-618 SELLRDFILE
+618 REFLRDLLLE
-628 TRFSEAML
+628 TGFSEGIL
-636 QEREDLERTVGDFWQ
+636 QDREELERTVRNVWEARQKEGF
-651 NKRKQDFASEQ
+651 STEQ
-662 DEYFIEGDPENNC
+662 EEYFIEGDPENNC
-675 YRIRYLS
+675 FRIRYLS
-682 SKNGSR
+682 SKNGTS

-698 SAPAFQEL
+698 TTPAFQEL
-706 LRIAREF
+706 IRIAREF
-713 DGMGK
+713 DDIGE
-718 PPYLIEKAEEQ
+718 PPYRVEKGEDQ
-729 TQVEGVFQLKEHVLE
+729 TQAEGLFQLKEDILQ
-744 LGRKGL
+744 LGKKGL

-771 NPETRTL
+771 DPETRTL
-778 LQVTIADAAEA
+778 LRVAIADAAEA

-800 VEPRRQFISENA
+800 VEPRRQFIFENA
-812 LQVQNLDI
+812 LHVQNLDV

>member
-1 MEHAYKWG
+1 MVEK
-9 LEVTEPSPSKYD
+9 TESNYD

-69 CTKIQVTIHTD
+69 CTKIEVTIHTD
-80 NSITVE
+80 NSVTVE
-86 DDGRGIPVDLH
+86 DNGRGIPVDQH
-97 VTQNKPA
+97 VTEGKPA

-118 DRSSYK
+118 DGRNYK

-139 LAVQLEARVKRDG
+139 LSKQLEARVKRGG
-152 KVYEQRYER
+152 KVYEQKFER

-169 VVGTTQRTGTRIRFV
+169 VAGTTQRTGTRIRFL

-189 FEAVDWNFDILSQR
+189 FEYVDWNFDTLAQR
-203 LRELSFLNAGIQI
+203 LRELSFLNAGVQI
-216 SLEDVR
+216 TLEDVR
-222 TNRKSEY
+222 TNKKSEY

-234 IVSFVDFLHESKK
+234 ITSFIDFLNESKK
-247 ALDKKVIHLQ
+247 PLHKKIIHLQ

-267 ALQYNEGYTE
+267 ALQYNDGYTE
-277 TVFSYVNNINTREGG
+277 TVFAYVNNINTREGG

-302 TRTINSYAMSNNL
+302 TRTLNSYASSNNL
-315 FKKNAKTSL
+315 FKKNAKASL
-324 SGEDMREGLTAVVSV
+324 SGEDMREGLTGVVSV
-339 KLRDPQFEGQTKTRL
+339 KVRDPQFEGQTKTRL

-369 SLSIFLEENPPTGR
+369 TLSTFLEENPSTGR
-383 KIVEKVLESARARE
+383 KIVDKVHEAARARE

-410 ALEVTSLPGKLADC
+410 ALEVSSLPGKLADC

-445 AKQGRDRKFQAILP
+445 AKQGRDRKCQAILP

-466 VEKARLDKM
+466 VEKARMDKM

-482 YMITAFGSGI
+482 YMITALGTGI

-521 TLLLTFFYRHYREL
+521 TLLLTFFYRHYRML
-535 IDRGYLY
+535 IERGYLY

-553 PKNKDTR
+553 PKKKQSK
-560 YIKDDKDF
+560 YIKDNREF
-568 LDYLLERGVRE
+568 MEYMLDRGVKD
-579 TKVRVGEG
+579 TKVHLEDG
-587 KELKEA
+587 KKVQDG
-593 QLKKIITRII
+593 QLKTLVKKII
-603 RFDELLSRLRPGLLD
+603 RFDDLLSKLRPGMVD
-618 SELLRDFILE
+618 REFLRDLLLE
-628 TRFSEAML
+628 TGFSEGIL
-636 QEREDLERTVGDFWQ
+636 QDREELERTVRNVWEARQKEGF
-651 NKRKQDFASEQ
+651 STEQ
-662 DEYFIEGDPENNC
+662 EEYFIEGDPENNC
-675 YRIRYLS
+675 FRIRYLS
-682 SKNGSR
+682 SKNGTS

-698 SAPAFQEL
+698 TTPAFQEL
-706 LRIAREF
+706 IRIAGEF
-713 DGMGK
+713 DDIGE
-718 PPYLIEKAEEQ
+718 PPYRVEKGEDQ
-729 TQVEGVFQLKEHVLE
+729 TQAEGLFQLKEDILQ
-744 LGRKGL
+744 LGKKGL

-771 NPETRTL
+771 DPETRTL
-778 LQVTIADAAEA
+778 LRVAIADAAAA

-800 VEPRRQFISENA
+800 VEPRRQFIFENA
-812 LQVQNLDI
+812 LQVQNLDV

>member
-1 MEHAYKWG
+1 VAEK
-9 LEVTEPSPSKYD
+9 TETNYD

-59 NSIDEALAGY
+59 NSIDEALAGF
-69 CTKIQVTIHTD
+69 CTKIEVTIHTD
-80 NSITVE
+80 NSVTVE
-86 DDGRGIPVDLH
+86 DNGRGIPVDLH
-97 VTQNKPA
+97 VTEGKPA

-118 DRSSYK
+118 DGKSYK

-139 LAVQLEARVKRDG
+139 LAIDLEARVKREG
-152 KVYEQRYER
+152 KVYEQKYER

-169 VVGTTQRTGTRIRFV
+169 VVGTTQRTGTRIRFL

-189 FEAVDWNFDILSQR
+189 FDEVEWSFDTLARR
-203 LRELSFLNAGIQI
+203 LRELSFLNAGVQI

-222 TNRKSEY
+222 TNKKSEY

-234 IVSFVDFLHESKK
+234 IASFIDFLNESKK
-247 ALDKKVIHLQ
+247 PLHKKIIHVQ

-267 ALQYNEGYTE
+267 ALQYNDGYTE

-302 TRTINSYAMSNNL
+302 TRTLNSYAVSNNL
-315 FKKNAKTSL
+315 FKKNAKASL

-339 KLRDPQFEGQTKTRL
+339 KVRDPQFEGQTKTRL

-369 SLSIFLEENPPTGR
+369 GLSTFLEENPSTGR
-383 KIVEKVLESARARE
+383 KIVDKVHEAARARE

-410 ALEVTSLPGKLADC
+410 ALEVSSLPGKLADC
-424 QEKDPQHSEIFLV
+424 QEKDPQLSEIFLV

-445 AKQGRDRKFQAILP
+445 AKQGRDRKCQAILP

-466 VEKARLDKM
+466 VEKARMDKM
-475 LQNQEIG
+475 LQNLEIG
-482 YMITAFGSGI
+482 YMITALGSGI

-521 TLLLTFFYRHYREL
+521 TLLLTFFYRHYRML
-535 IDRGYLY
+535 IERGYLY

-553 PKNKDTR
+553 PKKKESK
-560 YIKDDKDF
+560 YIKDDHEF
-568 LDYLLERGVRE
+568 MEFMLQRGVKD
-579 TKVRVGEG
+579 TRVHLNNGQQVQDG
-587 KELKEA
+587 
-593 QLKKIITRII
+593 QLKKLVTKII
-603 RFDELLSRLRPGLLD
+603 RFDDLLSKLRPGMVD
-618 SELLRDFILE
+618 RDFLRDLLLE
-628 TRFSEAML
+628 TGFSEGML
-636 QEREDLERTVGDFWQ
+636 QDREELERTVRNVWETRQKEGF
-651 NKRKQDFASEQ
+651 STEQ
-662 DEYFIEGDPENNC
+662 EEYFIEGDAENNC
-675 YRIRYLS
+675 FRVRYLS
-682 SKNGSR
+682 AKNGAK

-698 SAPAFQEL
+698 TIPSFKEL
-706 LRIAREF
+706 IRIAGEF
-713 DGMGK
+713 DDIGG
-718 PPYLIEKAEEQ
+718 PPYRVEKGEDQ
-729 TQVEGVFQLKEHVLE
+729 TQVEGLFLLKEHILL

-778 LQVTIADAAEA
+778 LQVAIADAAEA

-812 LQVQNLDI
+812 LQVQNLDV